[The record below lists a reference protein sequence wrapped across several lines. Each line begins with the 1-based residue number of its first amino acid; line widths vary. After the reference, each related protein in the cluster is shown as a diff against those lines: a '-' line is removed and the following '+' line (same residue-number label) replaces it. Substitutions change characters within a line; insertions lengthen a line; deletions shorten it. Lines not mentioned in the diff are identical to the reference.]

1 MSRILQ
7 GTEPRPSTTAQYPSV
22 HSIVNAAKEALLPEM
37 VMYINRS
44 LNQSFAG
51 VVNLLAPSQ
60 VYSQGTQLAP
70 AVQHVAHPY
79 LLAQLRKFMG
89 GDPLLGFLNASQAE
103 VTQLMYEGRRHVLY
117 ISGTGKSLLLCAS
130 GSILIAV

>member
-60 VYSQGTQLAP
+60 VYSQDTQLAP
-70 AVQHVAHPY
+70 AFQHVAHPY
-79 LLAQLRKFMG
+79 LLAQLRQFMG

-117 ISGTGKSLLLCAS
+117 ISG
-130 GSILIAV
+130 